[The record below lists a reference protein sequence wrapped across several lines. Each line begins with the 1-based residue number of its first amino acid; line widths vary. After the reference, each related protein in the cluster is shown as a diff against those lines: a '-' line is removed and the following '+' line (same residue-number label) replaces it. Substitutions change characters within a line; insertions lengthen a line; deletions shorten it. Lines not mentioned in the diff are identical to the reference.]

1 LYRLKINSNN
11 NRRLVLLKYF
21 QEMETPKHNPD
32 GDEGRMSAALAEPE
46 QTALDIIR
54 TETVLSRLPIHNL
67 SKKGSITIQI
77 IKKTDAGE
85 VELLWKVSPSRDYG
99 EPRQLAYKL
108 DTIVV
113 NQRVDEAGRPL
124 PKVLKLG
131 SLTEICRE
139 MGAAA
144 SGKNKAD
151 LKKAFMQNVGALIT
165 AKFNYKANDGT
176 ERRLEAGFT
185 RYGVIF
191 TGEKLPDGRKADAVY
206 VIFNDPFWEV
216 LNNAPVR
223 PLDRAY
229 MKQLP
234 PAAQRFYEIISRK
247 IFAALKN
254 NYPSAKLSYSEYCT
268 FSAQLRHFGRQPI
281 QDQMAKVL
289 RPHKKSGY
297 ITSVKYEPT
306 VDAQNQPDWFMY
318 FTPGPTARAEF
329 AAVHR
334 GHKLPAGIEP
344 IEPGETAAVRAPA
357 ARRTTRDSK
366 PAPADPRPR
375 APSVNPEHLA
385 ALTSRGVTEDQAR
398 EHLANLPADYPLIDT
413 LEWAAAEVAR
423 NPEKWD
429 NPAGW
434 YVKLVK
440 ERTTPPVTYETR
452 AERQAREEEYRRRE
466 DEREAKAARE
476 RAAEEAEEDAL
487 NRLKASDPERYARFY
502 QEVKTSLYEQFP
514 KLAEWGRGDSNAH
527 VGMIRAKMKRILRE
541 AGESHEPPVA

>member
-1 LYRLKINSNN
+1 
-11 NRRLVLLKYF
+11 
-21 QEMETPKHNPD
+21 METPKHNY
-32 GDEGRMSAALAEPE
+32 GDDETRVLAPVAVPE

-67 SKKGSITIQI
+67 AKKGSITIQI
-77 IKKTDAGE
+77 LKKTDAGE

-108 DTIVV
+108 DTIIV

-165 AKFNYKANDGT
+165 AKFNYKANDGA

-254 NYPSAKLSYSEYCT
+254 NYEYAKLSYSEYCT

-297 ITSVKYEPT
+297 ITAVKYEPT

-318 FTPGPTARAEF
+318 FTPGPKARAEF

-334 GHKLPAGIEP
+334 GHRTSAAEIDPGGAGEAASRRTAGAPHARRGKPPAG
-344 IEPGETAAVRAPA
+344 
-357 ARRTTRDSK
+357 
-366 PAPADPRPR
+366 PRPVP
-375 APSVNPEHLA
+375 PSINQEHLA
-385 ALTSRGVTEDQAR
+385 ALTSRGVTDDQAA
-398 EHLANLPADYPLIDT
+398 EYLATLPAEFPLLDT
-413 LEWAAAEVAR
+413 LEWGDAQIRKDPNAWR
-423 NPEKWD
+423 
-429 NPAGW
+429 NPAGY
-434 YVKLVK
+434 YVYLV
-440 ERTTPPVTYETR
+440 RDRVLPPPTYETR
-452 AERQAREEEYRRRE
+452 AKRQARDEEKRRLE
-466 DEREAKAARE
+466 EARAAILARE
-476 RAAEEAEEDAL
+476 QEAEVAEEAAL
-487 NRLKASDPERYARFY
+487 NRLQTSSPDRYAALY
-502 QEVKTSLYEQFP
+502 EKVKDSLYKEFP
-514 KLAEWGRGDSNAH
+514 KLAGWGKGDNNLH
-527 VGMIRAKMKRILRE
+527 VGMIRARMKRILRE
-541 AGESHEPPVA
+541 AEESHERPVAEA